1 MMIKNQDT
9 PLEEVTIIN
18 WSEIHRSLAS
28 AQKALAEDAMP
39 TPEEKQAMLKTRARL
54 LARELEENAG
64 PQESLEIIEF
74 RLSGETYGIASSFV
88 REVCPLMDLTLL
100 PGAPPFVLGI
110 INVRGQIISVVDLKV
125 FFNLPPRGLGDLNK
139 VIILS
144 SERIEFGILADPI
157 LATHPVLLD
166 EIQPMSLTV
175 TGIGVEYLK
184 GVTAEGVIILDGDKI
199 MGDEKMIVYQEIEE
213 QPISRH
219 YHEEEAI

>member
-1 MMIKNQDT
+1 
-9 PLEEVTIIN
+9 LEEVTIIN

>member
-1 MMIKNQDT
+1 MITNQDT
-9 PLEEVTIIN
+9 PLEEDTIIN

-39 TPEEKQAMLKTRARL
+39 TPEEKYAVLRTRARL
-54 LARELEENAG
+54 LAREMEENAG

-144 SERIEFGILADPI
+144 SDRIEFGILADPI
-157 LATHPVLLD
+157 LATRPVLLD
-166 EIQPMSLTV
+166 EIQPMPLTA
-175 TGIGVEYLK
+175 TGIGVEHLK
-184 GVTAEGVIILDGDKI
+184 GVTVEGVIILDGDKI
-199 MGDEKMIVYQEIEE
+199 MGDEKMIVYQEIDE

>member
-1 MMIKNQDT
+1 MITNQDT
-9 PLEEVTIIN
+9 PLEEDTIIN